1 LAYPR
6 ADLRNRLELG
16 IPTHQTEPDL
26 PQADDVRIN
35 DTAPVM
41 RAAGNVIELA
51 PMNFSFPPSGPRCGS
66 LHVETV
72 REGTD

>member
-6 ADLRNRLELG
+6 ARLRNPLELG

-26 PQADDVRIN
+26 PQADVRIN

-51 PMNFSFPPSGPRCGS
+51 PMNFSFPPSGPRCSS

-72 REGTD
+72 RQGTD